1 MTDYISEFSQ
11 TFVLNPITT
20 ALIVIDLQYATGSEE
35 HGLGLLLK
43 KQGRFEEANY
53 RFSRINNYVLPNSK
67 KLIDFFRKI
76 NGTIIYITYGAEQK
90 DCSDVPL
97 HIRGIVKETKNIKGN
112 KEHEIIDSISPDDN
126 ELVLNKVTMG
136 AFSSTGL
143 ESRLRSKGITEIVTV
158 GVSTNNCVGMTAM
171 EASDRGFGVV
181 LVSDAT
187 GTCDHEAQSSFEAM
201 FLRLWGRVQNTNDI
215 IKEILKRKPDIL

>member
-1 MTDYISEFSQ
+1 MSDYISEFS
-11 TFVLNPITT
+11 TSFHLSLTTT
-20 ALIVIDLQYATGSEE
+20 ALLVIDLQYATGSEK
-35 HGLGLLLK
+35 HGLGLLLN

-67 KLIDFFRKI
+67 KLIDFFRKA
-76 NGTIIYITYGAEQK
+76 NSTIIYITYGAEQE

-97 HIRGIVKETKNIKGN
+97 HIRGIVRGTKNIKGN
-112 KEHEIIDSISPDDN
+112 IEHEIIDTISPLDS
-126 ELVLNKVTMG
+126 EIVLNKVTMG

-143 ESRLRSKGITEIVTV
+143 ETRLRSKGITEIVTV

-187 GTCDHEAQSSFEAM
+187 GTCDDEAQVSFETM
-201 FLRLWGRVQNTNDI
+201 FLRLWGRVINTNDV
-215 IKEILKRKPDIL
+215 IKELENKKQKIA